1 MWRERRGEGEK
12 EEVEACD
19 IANVDE
25 VVKGCVREGDGDAS
39 CREGMEAAEAGRQGE
54 EGGNAV
60 DWGAEDVARENHG
73 ECEGWLLLAHEIPRC
88 FFRRRLGCE
97 ICMESSCGVR
107 RIRHNGGGNGVP
119 VRLVQRGADWLVV
132 EPNRGQGGSQS

>member
-73 ECEGWLLLAHEIPRC
+73 ECEGWLRG
-88 FFRRRLGCE
+88 R
-97 ICMESSCGVR
+97 SGVR
-107 RIRHNGGGNGVP
+107 EGV
-119 VRLVQRGADWLVV
+119 VACGR
-132 EPNRGQGGSQS
+132 EGGSNPTFCWPMKSHAASSDAVLDAKSDTAIQL